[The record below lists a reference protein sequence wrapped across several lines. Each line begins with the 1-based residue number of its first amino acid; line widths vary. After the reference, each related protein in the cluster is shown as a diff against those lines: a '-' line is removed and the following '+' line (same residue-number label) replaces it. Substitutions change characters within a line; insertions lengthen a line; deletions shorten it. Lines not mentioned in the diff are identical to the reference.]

1 MQLGNHLVQTRFTAC
16 GMAMIKRLEQV
27 AALVVA
33 AGLALV
39 SYWLFFSW
47 AGGERDQRQQR
58 RTNSEPPAS
67 FHQPLLADAV
77 IEAGNVG
84 ADLLGADR
92 QAELLAQ
99 LNDSANGSGRIL

>member
-1 MQLGNHLVQTRFTAC
+1 
-16 GMAMIKRLEQV
+16 MIKRLEQV
-27 AALVVA
+27 TALVVA

-47 AGGERDQRQQR
+47 AGGERGRSPEKIRSSQ
-58 RTNSEPPAS
+58 PAAGL
-67 FHQPLLADAV
+67 HQPLLADAV

-84 ADLLGADR
+84 ADLFGADR